1 MNVDFCAVGG
11 FLGIAMLAAFLLT
24 VRDLVVGTPKIEKG
38 PTRCKSCSYAL
49 EGLWATPLEVDSA
62 GDLSARSLQQLDG
75 STKCP
80 ECGTSLAPDVVI
92 VDRRKLTPAS
102 AMSQQDREQLW
113 RTSRQVLNVALLVLM
128 VVLFRGAL
136 RPLLESTLGYAAVLH
151 RSHAHDFAQGSVAR
165 IEYEQTVWGRATRPP
180 EALRE
185 HRPRFM
191 HSTATVRIFKRD
203 SLLASELKLS
213 CTSELAAH
221 AQAHRPSVA
230 ETRQTRAAA
239 AANASLV
246 ASTSVL
252 QPSTPPSVLHFS
264 ATRNS
269 ETRTASIRGMT
280 GRKQLKEPGVH
291 DIEAWLRAC
300 DVDETWI
307 ATQSDDLLSMLL
319 DEQGAMRSAKRAW
332 LAYGFWPP
340 MWLFEAALIA
350 ATVWF
355 LWVLPKRLENKS
367 TAT

>member
-1 MNVDFCAVGG
+1 
-11 FLGIAMLAAFLLT
+11 
-24 VRDLVVGTPKIEKG
+24 
-38 PTRCKSCSYAL
+38 
-49 EGLWATPLEVDSA
+49 
-62 GDLSARSLQQLDG
+62 
-75 STKCP
+75 
-80 ECGTSLAPDVVI
+80 
-92 VDRRKLTPAS
+92 
-102 AMSQQDREQLW
+102 MSQQDREQLW

-185 HRPRFM
+185 HRPRNM
-191 HSTATVRIFKRD
+191 DSTVTVRILKRD
-203 SLLASELKLS
+203 SLLASELRLHCAS
-213 CTSELAAH
+213 STGSTVRS
-221 AQAHRPSVA
+221 HRPSVA
-230 ETRQTRAAA
+230 EIRQMRAAA
-239 AANASLV
+239 HADASLV
-246 ASTSVL
+246 ATAPPATS
-252 QPSTPPSVLHFS
+252 PPTALLLFGSDID
-264 ATRNS
+264 

-280 GRKQLKEPGVH
+280 GRKHFKEPGVH

-319 DEQGAMRSAKRAW
+319 DEQGAMRGAKRAW

-340 MWLFEAALIA
+340 MWLFEATLIG

-367 TAT
+367 TVA